1 MKHYLFSIVV
11 LAACGGGDPAA
22 VAGDYSISLTNRE
35 NGCNFQNWTVDDT
48 ATNVPVVITQGAEG
62 EEDQAT
68 AVVNGAAGT
77 YLDLVLGS
85 RTYTGEVSGS
95 HLELTL
101 FGTRQAV
108 QDGCSYTVNSI
119 IDANLD
125 GDVLEGDLLY
135 HTQTNGSPDCGE
147 LEGCESRQEFN
158 GTRPPT

>member
-1 MKHYLFSIVV
+1 MRHYFLAIAV
-11 LAACGGGDPAA
+11 LAACGGGDPAD

-35 NGCNFQNWTVDDT
+35 NGCEFDNWQEGNT
-48 ATNVPVVITQGAEG
+48 ATNVPVVITQGGEG

-68 AVVNGAAGT
+68 AVVNGVAGT

-101 FGTRQAV
+101 FGTTQGT
-108 QDGCSYTVNSI
+108 QGNCSYNVNSI
-119 IDANLD
+119 IDADLD
-125 GDVLEGDLLY
+125 GDVIEGDLLY
-135 HTQTNGSPDCGE
+135 HTQTNGSPECGV